1 MISVIVPTRD
11 SAAVLPVCLAALV
24 PAAVTGLVREVIL
37 ADAGSTDAT
46 LEIAADAGAEVV
58 RGDVAAAAARARG
71 DWLLILPPE
80 SRLDAGWEA
89 EAANHID
96 RRRDAAACF
105 TLAVEA
111 RGPAARIREAL
122 SGLGGPRP
130 QQGLLVEK
138 TRLDKPGPV
147 TTLRSRVFVP

>member
-24 PAAVTGLVREVIL
+24 PAAVSGLVREVIL

-58 RGDVAAAAARARG
+58 RGDVAAAVGRARG
-71 DWLLILPPE
+71 DWLLVLPPD

-96 RRRDAAACF
+96 RRRGQAACF
-105 TLAVEA
+105 TVAVD
-111 RGPAARIREAL
+111 GQGVAARLREAL
-122 SGLGGPRP
+122 AGLTGPRADHA
-130 QQGLLVEK
+130 LLVEK
-138 TRLDKPGPV
+138 ARFARPGPV
-147 TTLRSRVFVP
+147 ATLRAKVFVP